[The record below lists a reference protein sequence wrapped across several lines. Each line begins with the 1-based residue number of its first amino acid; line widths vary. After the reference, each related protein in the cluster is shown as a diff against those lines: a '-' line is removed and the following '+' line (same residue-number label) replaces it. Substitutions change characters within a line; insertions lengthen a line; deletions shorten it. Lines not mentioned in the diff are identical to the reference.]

1 MKAHVGADEFSG
13 LVHHVRCTA
22 ANVADVADVADL
34 TVTQT
39 LLHSKEASVFGDSG
53 YTGADKREEPQDCEA
68 AFCIAAKRSTL
79 QAIGKNASVLDKH
92 VGNTSR
98 PACAR
103 RRSIRS
109 R

>member
-1 MKAHVGADEFSG
+1 MKAHIGADEFSG
-13 LVHHVRCTA
+13 LVHQVRCTA
-22 ANVADVADVADL
+22 ANVADL
-34 TVTQT
+34 TVTHT
-39 LLHSKEASVFGDSG
+39 LLHGKEASVFGDSG

-79 QAIGKNASVLDKH
+79 QAIGKNASVLDKR